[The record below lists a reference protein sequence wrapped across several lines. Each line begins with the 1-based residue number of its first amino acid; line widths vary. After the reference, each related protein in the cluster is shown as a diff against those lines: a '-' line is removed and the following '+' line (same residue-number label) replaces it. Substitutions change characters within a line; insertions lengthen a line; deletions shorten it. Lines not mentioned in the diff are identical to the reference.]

1 MKTFAKQNTQQTQDP
16 RDRRKGTTAAQEE
29 KKPATTKKGA

>member
-1 MKTFAKQNTQQTQDP
+1 MRTFAKPNTQQTQDP
-16 RDRRKGTTAAQEE
+16 KERRKEKPEE

>member
-1 MKTFAKQNTQQTQDP
+1 MRTFAKPNTQQTQDP
-16 RDRRKGTTAAQEE
+16 RDRRKGTASEE

>member
-1 MKTFAKQNTQQTQDP
+1 MRTFAKQNTQQTQDP
-16 RDRRKGTTAAQEE
+16 RDRRKGITEPEE